1 MGGTFNIMKLLLVIA
16 LSVVAIEAKPW
27 FYHYP
32 LVYHHP
38 VVKVTPENA
47 PCKNDAGEEVPCA
60 LVHAPYYA
68 LAGLPHNEP
77 AAVAPAAAEDRKKR
91 EAEAEP
97 EAEAEAEADPYY
109 LYGGYYGLGL
119 GYYGWPYG
127 YYHGYYG
134 GCRNNAGAL
143 VPCAGRKRREAEAE
157 PEAVAE
163 AEADP
168 EADPYLLYGG
178 YYGYPYYGYGYGLA
192 GYYGYG
198 GYYGYPYHGY
208 YGLAKSAPC
217 VNAWNVPVPCAGA
230 PAAEE
235 RKKREAEADPYLL
248 YGGYY
253 GYPYGYGYGYGL
265 GYGWGGYYGLGG
277 YYGHYY
283 GGCRNNAG
291 ALVPCA
297 LGK

>member
-1 MGGTFNIMKLLLVIA
+1 MGRYFVQAVTELGTYNIMKLLLVIA

-27 FYHYP
+27 YPYLLPHYP
-32 LVYHHP
+32 LVYAHP
-38 VVKVTPENA
+38 VVKVEPENI
-47 PCKNDAGEEVPCA
+47 CKNDAGEVVECA
-60 LVHAPYYA
+60 LLNPLYYA
-68 LAGLPHNEP
+68 LAGLPHVP
-77 AAVAPAAAEDRKKR
+77 VAPAAAEERKKR

-178 YYGYPYYGYGYGLA
+178 YYGYPY
-192 GYYGYG
+192 
-198 GYYGYPYHGY
+198 
-208 YGLAKSAPC
+208 
-217 VNAWNVPVPCAGA
+217 
-230 PAAEE
+230 
-235 RKKREAEADPYLL
+235 
-248 YGGYY
+248 
-253 GYPYGYGYGYGL
+253 GYGYGYGL

-297 LGK
+297 LG

>member
-1 MGGTFNIMKLLLVIA
+1 MGRYFVQAVTELGTYNIMTLLLVIA
-16 LSVVAIEAKPW
+16 LSVIAIEAKPW

-68 LAGLPHNEP
+68 LAGLPHIAP
-77 AAVAPAAAEDRKKR
+77 AAVAPAAAEERKRR

-109 LYGGYYGLGL
+109 LYGAYYGLGL

-143 VPCAGRKRREAEAE
+143 VPCAGRKRR
-157 PEAVAE
+157 
-163 AEADP
+163 DP

-178 YYGYPYYGYGYGLA
+178 YYGYPYYGYGYGL
-192 GYYGYG
+192 
-198 GYYGYPYHGY
+198 GYYGYPWYGYHGV
-208 YGLAKSAPC
+208 AKSAPC
-217 VNAWNVPVPCAGA
+217 VNAWNQAVPCAV
-230 PAAEE
+230 E
-235 RKKREAEADPYLL
+235 RKKREAEAEPEAVAEAEADPEADPYLL

>member
-16 LSVVAIEAKPW
+16 LSVAAIEAKPW

-68 LAGLPHNEP
+68 LAGLPHIAP
-77 AAVAPAAAEDRKKR
+77 AAVAPAAAEERKKR

-97 EAEAEAEADPYY
+97 EAVAEAKADPEADPYL
-109 LYGGYYGLGL
+109 LYGGYYGYPYYRYGYGL
-119 GYYGWPYG
+119 GYYGYPWYG
-127 YYHGYYG
+127 YHGVAKSAP
-134 GCRNNAGAL
+134 CVNAWNQA
-143 VPCAGRKRREAEAE
+143 VPCAVERKKREAEAE

-178 YYGYPYYGYGYGLA
+178 YYGYPY
-192 GYYGYG
+192 
-198 GYYGYPYHGY
+198 
-208 YGLAKSAPC
+208 
-217 VNAWNVPVPCAGA
+217 
-230 PAAEE
+230 
-235 RKKREAEADPYLL
+235 
-248 YGGYY
+248 
-253 GYPYGYGYGYGL
+253 GYGYGYGL
-265 GYGWGGYYGLGG
+265 GY
-277 YYGHYY
+277 
-283 GGCRNNAG
+283 
-291 ALVPCA
+291 
-297 LGK
+297 